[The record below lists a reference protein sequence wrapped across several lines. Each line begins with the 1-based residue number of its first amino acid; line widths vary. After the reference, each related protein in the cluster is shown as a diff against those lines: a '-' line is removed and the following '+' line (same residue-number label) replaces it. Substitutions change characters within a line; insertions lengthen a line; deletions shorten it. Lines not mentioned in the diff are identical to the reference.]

1 MSKLNTRFNFGSEL
15 ADEDPRLHRQLND
28 IYTNIANSVN
38 VKSNKNV
45 TPDTDPPA
53 DDPINANYDL
63 GDVWVRSDNDTAW
76 IMTSRTSANVVNWKS
91 I

>member
-1 MSKLNTRFNFGSEL
+1 MSRLSNRFNWGNDL
-15 ADEDPRLHRQLND
+15 PDENPTLHRQLND
-28 IYTNIANSVN
+28 TYTNIVNSVN

-53 DDPINANYDL
+53 DDPINANFDE
-63 GDVWVRSDNDTAW
+63 GDVWVRCDTNAAW
-76 IMTSRTSANVVNWKS
+76 IMTSRTSANAVNWKS